1 MFGYKEEEKKKG
13 ESISCF
19 AKGKETE
26 RIYALTFMP
35 WWSVAKDEFS
45 QAKM

>member
-1 MFGYKEEEKKKG
+1 MFGYKEEEKKKKKKG
-13 ESISCF
+13 ESIACF

-35 WWSVAKDEFS
+35 
-45 QAKM
+45 